1 MLRRDPRE
9 SFEVAASPGLNEA
22 TEKGALL
29 QAKIFGSVTKGASAP
44 KRKRLPDDEEVKAK
58 KLRMAAG
65 EGVGLGIYGA

>member
-1 MLRRDPRE
+1 M
-9 SFEVAASPGLNEA
+9 NEA

-29 QAKIFGSVTKGASAP
+29 QAKIFGSVTKGVSAP